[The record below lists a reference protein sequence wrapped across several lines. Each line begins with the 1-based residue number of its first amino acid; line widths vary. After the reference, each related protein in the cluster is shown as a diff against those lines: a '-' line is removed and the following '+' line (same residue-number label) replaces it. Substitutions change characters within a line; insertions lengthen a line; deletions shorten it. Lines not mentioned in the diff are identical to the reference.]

1 MKRAVPV
8 ALLVAL
14 AAAPLAAQMGGAGGM
29 QSGNPVSA
37 TLKSAYQGVQR
48 NLIETAEQ
56 VPESVYGF
64 KPTPEVR
71 SLGELIGHVAGAQY
85 MYCGAAKGEKNPAAE
100 SQFDKE
106 TSKAALVKALKD
118 SSAYCEAVYAGL
130 TDAALDRMVTMG
142 RRQVP
147 AVSLLVQNI
156 AHDNEHYGNLVTY
169 MRLKGI
175 VPPSTARS
183 QRPSGR

>member
-1 MKRAVPV
+1 MKRVWPV

-14 AAAPLAAQMGGAGGM
+14 LAAPAFAQMGGA

-37 TLKSAYQGVQR
+37 VLKSAYQGVQR
-48 NLIETAEQ
+48 NLIDTAEQ
-56 VPESVYGF
+56 VPESVYAF
-64 KPTPEVR
+64 RPTPEVR
-71 SLGELIGHVAGAQY
+71 SLGELIGHVAGSQY

-100 SQFDKE
+100 SQFEKV

-118 SSAYCEAVYAGL
+118 SSAYCDTVYAEL
-130 TDAALDRMVTMG
+130 TDAGLGRMVTMG
-142 RRQVP
+142 TRQMP
-147 AVSLLVQNI
+147 AIGLLVQNI

-175 VPPSTARS
+175 VPPSTARQ
-183 QRPSGR
+183 QRRPGGR